1 MTKGTENASEE
12 VTAEDVPNLEKERD
26 FQLQEA
32 RRVPHRI
39 NPDSPALRHAV
50 MKMAK
55 VKERIP
61 KTAREQSHYKGAPR
75 AVH

>member
-32 RRVPHRI
+32 RWVAQRI
-39 NPDSPALRHAV
+39 NADSPAL
-50 MKMAK
+50 
-55 VKERIP
+55 
-61 KTAREQSHYKGAPR
+61 
-75 AVH
+75 